1 MKYPSWSRR
10 PHIRKRHVVLTAKG
24 WVVQETGELLVSHV
38 QLPKSIQAYFN
49 LVSTPTIDND
59 SVNMTYLG
67 TTIVLD
73 FDELQ
78 GFIDDPESFMDA
90 PMFVLANNR
99 IAILGD
105 SITAQCS
112 TPTNGTE
119 NYGYIANALRRAK
132 QRFVY
137 RLTDNYGQGGDTTT
151 MMKPRTANVISSGV
165 GTCIIMG
172 GTNDR
177 GLAGMTAEQTMVNLR
192 EMRDAL
198 IAAGIFVIIMTPMPR
213 GDALFPDKYLTGTQL
228 AYHLEVHDRILAE
241 LPSNN
246 CKVVDNW
253 PTLLDVASGALK
265 GIKQGYTH
273 DGLHPRT
280 QGAYWTGYPLGD
292 VLNTMTPVEII
303 MPSADNVWVAVTN
316 VTGDASVNPLF
327 LGSAGVPGTGGSGV
341 LGDGWGGANAAGT
354 TGVTRT
360 YSKVSTWQQVVIGGI
375 TATSAAALD
384 IARQIGLHTK
394 CVPGAT
400 YEAVC
405 EYELDA
411 GATNV
416 LSLQLGAT
424 VTAVSGVIA
433 LWDGDRY
440 DNASPIQPVATAG
453 FIRSPR
459 FVMPADATDVRLR
472 LACYLSTSGAPSATV
487 RVRKMSLR
495 QVL

>member
-1 MKYPSWSRR
+1 MKYPSWSYK
-10 PHIRKRHVVLTAKG
+10 PNIRKRQVVLTSRG
-24 WVVQETGELLVSHV
+24 WVVSETGELLVSNV
-38 QLPKSIQAYFN
+38 MLPKSIQRYFD
-49 LVSTPTIDND
+49 LISPPTIDND
-59 SVNMTYLG
+59 SVNINYEG
-67 TTIVLD
+67 TIIELDFEDLQKFIDNPEDFMEAELIVL
-73 FDELQ
+73 
-78 GFIDDPESFMDA
+78 S
-90 PMFVLANNR
+90 NNR

-105 SITAQCS
+105 SITNQCS
-112 TPTNGTE
+112 TTTNGTE
-119 NYGYIANALRRAK
+119 NYGYISNALRRAK
-132 QRFVY
+132 QRFVFK
-137 RLTDNYGQGGDTTT
+137 LTDNYGVGGDTTA
-151 MMKPRTANVISSGV
+151 MIKVRVPNVIASGV
-165 GTCIIMG
+165 GTCVIMG

-177 GLAGMTAEQTMVNLR
+177 GTAAMTAEQTINNLR
-192 EMRDAL
+192 DMRNEL
-198 IAAGIFVIIMTPMPR
+198 NAAGIFVVIMTPMPR
-213 GDALFPDKYLTGTQL
+213 GDSLFPEKFLTGTQL
-228 AYHLEVHDRILAE
+228 AYHLEVRDRILSE

-253 PTLLDVASGALK
+253 PLLLDEATGAAK

-280 QGAYWTGYPLGD
+280 VGAYYVGYQLGD
-292 VLNTMTPVEII
+292 VLNTMTPAEIV
-303 MPSADNVWVAVTN
+303 MPVADNVYVAVTN

-327 LGSAGVPGTGGSGV
+327 LGTAGVPGTGGSGV
-341 LGDGWGGANAAGT
+341 LADGWGGTNATGT

-360 YSKVSTWQQVVIGGI
+360 YSKVGSWQQIVIGGI
-375 TATSAAALD
+375 AATSAAALD
-384 IARQIGLHTK
+384 LLRQISLHTK

-424 VTAVSGVIA
+424 VTAVSGAIA

-440 DNASPIQPVATAG
+440 DNASPLQPVATTG

-472 LACYLSTSGAPSATV
+472 LSSYLSTSGAPSATI
-487 RVRKMSLR
+487 RVRKMTLR